1 MLDFL
6 SACLEIACIMD
17 NYLGFV
23 IFGFAVIL
31 GGTLLV
37 LFSVA
42 LITVLT
48 HRAVAQQIISD
59 LKAIRERDPAAEG
72 WIACA
77 FYPGFWALWIHRLIT
92 HPLYEARLKTLAR
105 LFNFMARFLTGAD
118 IHPGAQ
124 FGSGIF
130 IDHAHGVVIGETAIV
145 GDNVTLLH
153 QVTLGGTGKETGKRH
168 PTIEDGVLLGAGAKV
183 LGNIV
188 VGKNS
193 RIGAGSVVLHE
204 VPAESTVVG
213 VPGRV
218 VASGGQRL
226 PAQQLDQTTLPD
238 PLVEKMLEL
247 QEEMRLWK
255 LHAERNR
262 ESKTPGSTTDI
273 LHEIVENKRDEVSL
287 IKIATPLEQLRA
299 KPTRRTSPRSFRA
312 ALRQPQGLALI
323 AEIKKASPSGGVLR
337 QDFNPRTIAQ
347 TYEHAQASALSVLTN
362 AKYFQGSLDHL
373 AEARDAVR
381 LPILRKDFII
391 DEYQIVE
398 AERFGAD
405 AVLLIVACLDPSQ
418 LRDFREAAEGEGL
431 DALVEVH
438 DEGEMEIALRSGA
451 KIIGINNRNLKTLE
465 TSLETS
471 YRLAERLPR
480 SSRDGIVL
488 VSESGISKI
497 EDTRRLTEAGIDAV
511 LIGET
516 FMRAPD
522 IGEKVREVM
531 GGGDFVI

>member
-1 MLDFL
+1 
-6 SACLEIACIMD
+6 MD
-17 NYLGFV
+17 NYLLLVSIV
-23 IFGFAVIL
+23 IAVIV
-31 GGTLLV
+31 GGTFLV
-37 LFSVA
+37 LLTVA
-42 LITVLT
+42 VMTVLT
-48 HRAVAQQIISD
+48 QHGVLKQVLSD

-77 FYPGFWALWIHRLIT
+77 FYPGWWALWIHRLIN
-92 HPLYEARLKTLAR
+92 HPLYEANLKTLAR
-105 LFNFMARFLTGAD
+105 LFNFMARFLTGVD
-118 IHPGAQ
+118 IHPGAK

-204 VPAESTVVG
+204 VPPESTVVG

-218 VASGGQRL
+218 VASGGQRV

-255 LHAERNR
+255 LHVERGR
-262 ESKTPGSTTDI
+262 TKQPGSTTDI
-273 LHEIVENKRDEVSL
+273 LNEIVENKREEVSM
-287 IKIATPLEQLRA
+287 IKLAVPLEQLRA
-299 KPTRRTSPRSFRA
+299 KLTQRSSPRSFRA
-312 ALRQPQGLALI
+312 ALHQPQGLALI
-323 AEIKKASPSGGVLR
+323 AEIKKASPSGGLLR
-337 QDFNPRTIAQ
+337 EDFDPKSIAK
-347 TYEHAQASALSVLTN
+347 TYEQAHASALSVLTN
-362 AKYFQGSLDHL
+362 TKYFQGSLEHL
-373 AEARDAVR
+373 AQAREAAN

-405 AVLLIVACLDPSQ
+405 AVLLIVACLDPSR
-418 LRDFREAAEGEGL
+418 LRDFREAAEAEGL

-438 DEGEMEIALRSGA
+438 DEAELEIALRSGA

-471 YRLAERLPR
+471 FRLAEKLPR
-480 SSRDGIVL
+480 ASRDGIVL
-488 VSESGISKI
+488 VSESGISKL
-497 EDTRRLTEAGIDAV
+497 EDTRRLIDVGIDAV

-516 FMRAPD
+516 FMRAPN